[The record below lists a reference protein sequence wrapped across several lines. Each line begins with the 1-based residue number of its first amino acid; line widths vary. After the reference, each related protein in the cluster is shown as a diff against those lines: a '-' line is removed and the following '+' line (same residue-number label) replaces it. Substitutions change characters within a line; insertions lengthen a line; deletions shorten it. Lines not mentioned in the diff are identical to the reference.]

1 MKKLITTIIIL
12 AFIANISF
20 AQNETKKF
28 AFGVSVAMSD
38 FFAPDEGGFYKQN
51 TVNFYP
57 GPVHLS
63 IAYNVIKPLNLAT
76 SFTLGDI
83 ERLNRPITDNL
94 YWKWDAGIQLRA
106 LSFLLDDDH
115 WFDPYLFANGGIL
128 HMDYAKGPV
137 VNGGLGL
144 NLWVGEYFALNVES
158 GYNYGFDLDN
168 YLETTFGIKIRIG
181 ESSDRD
187 GDGISDSKDNC
198 PDVPGLAI
206 YNGCPDSDGDG
217 IVDSKDDCPNVKGDT
232 KFNGCPDTDG
242 DGIVDSKD
250 ACPKVKGLEVFNG
263 CPDTDG
269 DGIADNKDDCPKV
282 KGVASANGCPD
293 SDGDGI
299 ADKNDDCPKIKGIAL
314 FNGCPDTDG
323 DGIADKNDDCP
334 NVKGIKALNGCPKIA
349 EEKKKEIEDEL
360 KFSAKNIQ
368 FNTGKSTIKTIS
380 YKDIDNVIVIMNKYP
395 KIKLRIEGHTDN
407 TGNYDSNKRLS
418 QSRADAVKTY
428 ITEKGVSASRLT
440 AKGYGSD
447 KPVASNNTSAG
458 RQQNRRVEF
467 IIINQ

>member
-1 MKKLITTIIIL
+1 MKKLLTTIIIF
-12 AFIANISF
+12 AFVANISF

-28 AFGVSVAMSD
+28 AFGVSAAISD
-38 FFAPDEGGFYKQN
+38 FFAPDDGGFYKKN
-51 TVNFYP
+51 TVNYYP

-63 IAYNVIKPLNLAT
+63 LAYNLIKPLNIAT

-83 ERLNRPITDNL
+83 EKLNKPITENA

-115 WFDPYLFANGGIL
+115 WFDPYLFANGGL
-128 HMDYAKGPV
+128 LYLEKTNGPV
-137 VNGGLGL
+137 VNGGLGI
-144 NLWVGEYFALNVES
+144 NLWAGEYFAINVES
-158 GYNYGFDLDN
+158 GYNHGFDLDN

-181 ESSDRD
+181 ESLDKD
-187 GDGISDSKDNC
+187 GDGISDNKDKC
-198 PDVPGLAI
+198 PDVPGLEI
-206 YNGCPDSDGDG
+206 YNGCPDGDG
-217 IVDSKDDCPNVKGDT
+217 IVDSKDDCPNVKGDA
-232 KFNGCPDTDG
+232 KFNGCPDSDG

-250 ACPKVKGLEVFNG
+250 ACPKVKGLEAFNG

-269 DGIADNKDDCPKV
+269 DGIADNKDDCSKV
-282 KGVASANGCPD
+282 KGITSANGCPD

-299 ADKNDDCPKIKGIAL
+299 ADKNDDCPSVKGIAL

-334 NVKGIKALNGCPKIA
+334 NVKGIKALNGCPKIE

-360 KFSAKNIQ
+360 RFSAKNIQ

-380 YKDIDNVIVIMNKYP
+380 YKDIDNVITIMNKYP
-395 KIKLRIEGHTDN
+395 KVNFNIEGHTDN

-418 QSRADAVKTY
+418 QSRADAVKAY
-428 ITEKGVSASRLT
+428 ITEKGISASRLG
-440 AKGYGSD
+440 AKGFGSD
-447 KPVASNNTSAG
+447 KPIASNNTSTG

-467 IIINQ
+467 VINQ